1 MEKEIFTL
9 KGAYGDEKVFVSRL
23 SPKDSVGKVI
33 VLFHGVHGCASVH
46 EGNKY
51 AVLARMLLPL
61 GLTVYL
67 TETSRLRRDRDSFK
81 EDRDR
86 WARTAFQGKTYGM
99 DLYDVCVALSEI
111 EKRHPT
117 EEIYLWGFSLGGIH
131 SLMIAG
137 GGYQTKLREGG
148 FPQPV
153 FSVSPS
159 GIIISGSGDSIDKDD
174 VSTTLRLPILDTIG
188 DNALLYKSVR
198 SIKTEWFVSFYG
210 ENDNTFSEEACR
222 RLFDAADTP
231 EKRFIIIPGAD
242 HAFRKLYG
250 LPSIEPLKKMV
261 SYLGPFFDNRD

>member
-1 MEKEIFTL
+1 MEKEVFTL

-148 FPQPV
+148 FPSL
-153 FSVSPS
+153 FLRIPS
-159 GIIISGSGDSIDKDD
+159 GIIVSGSRDGIDKDD

-188 DNALLYKSVR
+188 DNALLYKSAR
-198 SIKTEWFVSFYG
+198 SIKTGWFVSFYG

-222 RLFDAADTP
+222 RLLTRRIFL
-231 EKRFIIIPGAD
+231 KQFIIIPGAD
-242 HAFRKLYG
+242 HAFRRLYG
-250 LPSIEPLKKMV
+250 LPSIEPLKRMV
-261 SYLGPFFDNRD
+261 SYLGAIF